1 MIRRP
6 PRSTR
11 TDTLFPYTTLFRSAP
26 VALSAKVASWA
37 NIVFMDQP
45 SLFSLRRHAMRRF
58 MLLFAGSVPTAAR
71 RGKAGK
77 FPAQSGSKAIF
88 LANRREILPMIGNGA
103 RDEVHRPK
111 IGRASCRERVCQS
124 V

>member
-1 MIRRP
+1 MRLRP
-6 PRSTR
+6 PRSTL
-11 TDTLFPYTTLFRSAP
+11 TDQLCPSTTLFRS
-26 VALSAKVASWA
+26 VYRY
-37 NIVFMDQP
+37 QP
-45 SLFSLRRHAMRRF
+45 SLFTLCRHAMRRF

-103 RDEVHRPK
+103 RDAVHRRE
-111 IGRASCRERVCQS
+111 IGRAHV
-124 V
+124 

>member
-1 MIRRP
+1 MMA
-6 PRSTR
+6 
-11 TDTLFPYTTLFRSAP
+11 SAP
-26 VALSAKVASWA
+26 VALSAKVAAWA

-103 RDEVHRPK
+103 RDAVHRP
-111 IGRASCRERVCQS
+111 IGGLSGRGRTREPGGEIGSGSGGEGACQS